1 MWALVDVCVLT
12 VTDMT
17 NSSDTYGYRYDGYNR
32 PRVVIRTGLM
42 WALVDVCVLTVTD
55 MTNSSDTY
63 GFDVS
68 FSWCLCA
75 DVCVLTVTDMTNS
88 SDTYGFDV
96 SFSWCLCADGYRY
109 DQQ

>member
-1 MWALVDVCVLT
+1 
-12 VTDMT
+12 
-17 NSSDTYGYRYDGYNR
+17 
-32 PRVVIRTGLM
+32 M

-68 FSWCLCA
+68 
-75 DVCVLTVTDMTNS
+75 CVLTVMTNS

-109 DQQ
+109 DPSRFDVSFSWCLCADGYRYDQQ

>member
-1 MWALVDVCVLT
+1 MWD
-12 VTDMT
+12 
-17 NSSDTYGYRYDGYNR
+17 
-32 PRVVIRTGLM
+32 
-42 WALVDVCVLTVTD
+42 LVDVCVLTVTD

-68 FSWCLCA
+68 FSADGYRYDVRTGLMWALVDVWRLQIWPTVVIRTGFMWA
-75 DVCVLTVTDMTNS
+75 LVDVCVLTVTDMTNS

>member
-1 MWALVDVCVLT
+1 
-12 VTDMT
+12 
-17 NSSDTYGYRYDGYNR
+17 
-32 PRVVIRTGLM
+32 M

-75 DVCVLTVTDMTNS
+75 DGYTDMTNS

>member
-17 NSSDTYGYRYDGYNR
+17 NSSVTYGF
-32 PRVVIRTGLM
+32 
-42 WALVDVCVLTVTD
+42 DVSFSMSVSVTD

-68 FSWCLCA
+68 FSWCLR
-75 DVCVLTVTDMTNS
+75 
-88 SDTYGFDV
+88 
-96 SFSWCLCADGYRY
+96 ADGYRY
-109 DQQ
+109 DQQYVIRTEL

>member
-1 MWALVDVCVLT
+1 MWALVDVCVPT

-17 NSSDTYGYRYDGYNR
+17 NSSDTYG
-32 PRVVIRTGLM
+32 
-42 WALVDVCVLTVTD
+42 WVDVCVLTVTD
-55 MTNSSDTY
+55 MTK
-63 GFDVS
+63 
-68 FSWCLCA
+68 
-75 DVCVLTVTDMTNS
+75 S